1 MSVSEGGTSN
11 TIEDIDLR
19 EELVGIKSKKIDH
32 KKVTK
37 VSWIPYTVSVLAYF
51 ISKLV
56 SEATGIPVDM
66 YIFVIII
73 AGLMT
78 YNHYISNK

>member
-19 EELVGIKSKKIDH
+19 EELVGIKPKKVEH

-37 VSWIPYTVSVLAYF
+37 VSWIPYTISVLAYF
-51 ISKLV
+51 VSKLI
-56 SEATGIPVDM
+56 SEAADIPVDM
-66 YIFVIII
+66 YVFVIII
-73 AGLMT
+73 AGLMA
-78 YNHYISNK
+78 YNHHIRNK

>member
-1 MSVSEGGTSN
+1 MSVSQNDPSN
-11 TIEDIDLR
+11 AIEDKDLR
-19 EELVGIKSKKIDH
+19 EELVGIKPKKVEH

-66 YIFVIII
+66 YVFVIIV
-73 AGLMT
+73 AGLLV
-78 YNHYISNK
+78 YNHHISNK